1 MLKFGLLGRN
11 ISYSKSPKL
20 HQHIFD
26 MLGIYGEYVL
36 FDTEKEDDQET
47 FKIKKVIDKIK
58 TGEINGLNVTIPHKE
73 NVINFLD
80 ELDGIAKDIGAVNT
94 IVLKNGKLKGYNTD
108 YFGILETFKNLKIIS
123 SVGDKNYFI
132 SKNPVYI
139 FGTGG
144 SSKAVQKVVKDLYG
158 EFILVSR
165 EKKSDVITYD
175 ELENLQSGFL
185 LVNTSP
191 VKINENIGKKF
202 ENIFELKYNIDINSD
217 FSYCKNFIGGLLMLV
232 VQGIKSEEIW
242 LKKKIDV
249 NIISKIFEAMKK

>member
-1 MLKFGLLGRN
+1 MHKFGLLGRN

-26 MLGIYGEYVL
+26 VLGINGEYIL
-36 FDTEKEDDQET
+36 FDIEKEDDKEIL
-47 FKIKKVIDKIK
+47 KIQNILEKIK
-58 TGEINGLNVTIPHKE
+58 TGEINGVNVTIPHKE
-73 NVINFLD
+73 KIINFID
-80 ELDGIAKDIGAVNT
+80 ELDGIAKEIGAVNT
-94 IVLKNGKLKGYNTD
+94 IVLENGKLKGYNTD
-108 YFGILETFKNLKIIS
+108 YFGILETFKKLKIIS
-123 SVGDKNYFI
+123 SVGDKNYFT

-144 SSKAVQKVVKDLYG
+144 SSKAVQKVVKDLAG

-165 EKKSDVITYD
+165 EKKYDTITYD
-175 ELENLQSGFL
+175 ELENLKSGFL
-185 LVNTSP
+185 MVNTSP

-202 ENIFELKYNIDINSD
+202 ENIFDLKYNIDMDSD

-242 LKKKIDV
+242 LEKKIDV
-249 NIISKIFEAMKK
+249 NITSKIFEAMKK